1 MVQSAFAVR
10 LYNCNRK
17 AIPSAPQRGQKPNDF
32 GDRRLKRLGP
42 ACIMDAMAVS
52 EPPVTPSQPRD
63 LREIHLDNG
72 LKVLVQP
79 VHTAPL
85 VSVWCWY
92 RVGSRDEGP
101 GRTGVSHW
109 VEHMNFKGTT
119 NIPREQMKGIVERF
133 GGMWN
138 GYTWIDQTTYLET
151 AGPAALD
158 QMLFIE
164 AERMS
169 NGIYDPAD
177 CESERTVI
185 ISELHGGEN
194 DPDQLLDS
202 EVTATAFRA
211 HPYRHPTIG
220 WIEDLRRM
228 TRDDLYGHY
237 RQFYI
242 PNNATL
248 VIVGDVEADD
258 TLRMA
263 QRHFGG
269 IPPGSEPQRTA
280 VVEPPQLGER
290 RVLLERPGKT
300 AYLKLAWQ
308 APDARHDDF
317 FPMLVLDAVLA
328 GAKGTNLWSSF
339 RGKPP
344 QRRARLY
351 VALVERGLASSVSGA
366 LLPTAQPFLYTLS
379 MTAMEGVALPSLEA
393 AVLEEIE
400 RLRTSGATE
409 AEVTRARRQLK
420 ARTVFENDSVTNIA
434 HQLGYFETVTGLDFY
449 RSLRARID
457 AVTPEQVAD
466 VALRRLTRQQC
477 TIGWFKPAER
487 IQ

>member
-1 MVQSAFAVR
+1 
-10 LYNCNRK
+10 
-17 AIPSAPQRGQKPNDF
+17 
-32 GDRRLKRLGP
+32 
-42 ACIMDAMAVS
+42 MDAMVVS
-52 EPPVTPSQPRD
+52 APLIEPRD
-63 LREIHLDNG
+63 SREIHLENG

-101 GRTGVSHW
+101 GRTGASHW

-151 AGPAALD
+151 APREALD

-169 NGIYDPAD
+169 NGIYDPAE

-248 VIVGDVEADD
+248 VIVGDVDVDD
-258 TLRMA
+258 ALRLTD
-263 QRHFGG
+263 RHFGRIAAG
-269 IPPGSEPQRTA
+269 ALPQRTV

-290 RVLLERPGKT
+290 RVVLERPGT
-300 AYLKLAWQ
+300 TSYLKLAWH
-308 APDARHDDF
+308 APAASDEDF
-317 FPMLVLDAVLA
+317 FPMLVLDAVLT

-339 RGKPP
+339 RGQPP

-351 VALVERGLASSVSGA
+351 TSVVERGLASNVSGA
-366 LLPTAQPFLYTLS
+366 LLPTAQPFLYTISL
-379 MTAMEGVALPSLEA
+379 TAMEGVELQSLET

-400 RLRTSGATE
+400 RLRTSGAL
-409 AEVTRARRQLK
+409 EVETARARRQLK

-434 HQLGYFETVTGLDFY
+434 HQLGYFETVTGPGFY
-449 RSLRARID
+449 SSLRDRIE
-457 AVTPEQVAD
+457 AVTPEQVTD
-466 VALRRLTRQQC
+466 VARRRLARHQSTV
-477 TIGWFKPAER
+477 GWFKPVEPPR
-487 IQ
+487 